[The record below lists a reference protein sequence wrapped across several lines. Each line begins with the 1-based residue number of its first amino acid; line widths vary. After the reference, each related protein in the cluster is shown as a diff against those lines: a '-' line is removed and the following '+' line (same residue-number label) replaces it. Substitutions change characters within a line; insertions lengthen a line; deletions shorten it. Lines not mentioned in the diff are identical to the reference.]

1 MEGKKENPMR
11 YENYENSDVF
21 SSGQRHRKKHR
32 LLFFV
37 IFLILSVW
45 AVTSIRSVWA
55 DIPFDRQGNYS
66 SVSGPTGAAS
76 AATLAELKSM
86 ESKEPKLGTVLQNPE
101 RYPEPLLKALTRNPE
116 LLNFTLDYPDRNG
129 KCSDRIDLSQKYKP
143 GSIPLLMQWDE
154 DWGYAPY
161 GNGIIGLDGCGP
173 ACLSMVLVGL
183 TGKTEWNP
191 KKVAQFSE
199 QNGYLDEDSDSTRWT
214 LMSEGAEK
222 LGLKSG
228 EIPLSE
234 DRMADELSAGHPI
247 ICILG
252 PGDFTTDGH
261 FIVLTSYSGGSFTVR
276 DPFSKARSA
285 KQWSYQTLKPQIRN
299 LWVYSA

>member
-1 MEGKKENPMR
+1 MR
-11 YENYENSDVF
+11 YEDYDTLDDLYPIK
-21 SSGQRHRKKHR
+21 RRYRKKHR
-32 LLFFV
+32 LLLFI
-37 IFLILSVW
+37 IFLILAVW

-55 DIPFDRQGNYS
+55 DMPFERQENPS
-66 SVSGPTGAAS
+66 SISEPAVAAS

-86 ESKEPKLGTVLQNPE
+86 ESTEPKLSTILQNPD

-116 LLNFTLDYPDRNG
+116 LLNFTLNYPKKKG
-129 KCSDRIDLSQKYKP
+129 TSSDRVDLSGKYKP

-154 DWGYAPY
+154 EWGYAPY
-161 GNGIIGLDGCGP
+161 GKGIIGLDGCGP

-191 KKVAQFSE
+191 EKVARFSE

-214 LMSEGAEK
+214 LMSEGAKK
-222 LGLKSG
+222 LGLKSS
-228 EIPLSE
+228 ELSLSE

-261 FIVLTSYSGGSFTVR
+261 FIVLTSYREGSFTVR
-276 DPFSKARSA
+276 DPYSRARSA
-285 KQWSYQTLKPQIRN
+285 KQWSYQTLKPQIRD
-299 LWVYSA
+299 LWVYSE

>member
-1 MEGKKENPMR
+1 MR
-11 YENYENSDVF
+11 YENYENSDVYA
-21 SSGQRHRKKHR
+21 SGQRHRTKHR

-37 IFLILSVW
+37 VFLLLSFW
-45 AVTSIRSVWA
+45 AVTSIRSVWTDLPFERQA
-55 DIPFDRQGNYS
+55 DHA
-66 SVSGPTGAAS
+66 SVSGPTGGAS

-86 ESKEPKLGTVLQNPE
+86 EGKEPKLSTVLQNPE
-101 RYPEPLLKALTRNPE
+101 LYPAPLLKALTRNPE
-116 LLNFTLDYPDRNG
+116 LLNFTLDYPNRKG
-129 KCSDRIDLSQKYKP
+129 SSSSRIDLSGKYKQ
-143 GSIPLLMQWDE
+143 GIIPLLMQWDE
-154 DWGYAPY
+154 DWGYASY

-191 KKVAQFSE
+191 EKVARFSE
-199 QNGYLDEDSDSTRWT
+199 QNGYLDEGSNSTRWT
-214 LMSEGAEK
+214 LMSEGAKK
-222 LGLKSG
+222 LGLEAS
-228 EIPLSE
+228 ELPLSE
-234 DRMADELSAGHPI
+234 DRMASELSAGHPI

-261 FIVLTSYSGGSFTVR
+261 FIVLTSYHGGSFTVR

>member
-1 MEGKKENPMR
+1 MR
-11 YENYENSDVF
+11 YENYQNSDGFVPR
-21 SSGQRHRKKHR
+21 QRHRKKHR

-37 IFLILSVW
+37 VFLLLSVW
-45 AVTSIRSVWA
+45 AITSIRSVWA
-55 DIPFDRQGNYS
+55 DMPFEQQKNPS
-66 SVSGPTGAAS
+66 SISGPSVPPS

-86 ESKEPKLGTVLQNPE
+86 ESKEPKLSTVLQNPD

-116 LLNFTLDYPDRNG
+116 LLNFTLDYPKKKG
-129 KCSDRIDLSQKYKP
+129 SASDRIDLSGKYKP

-183 TGKTEWNP
+183 TGNTEWNP
-191 KKVAQFSE
+191 EKVARFSE

-214 LMSEGAEK
+214 LMSEGAKK
-222 LGLKSG
+222 LGLKSS
-228 EIPLSE
+228 ELPLSE
-234 DRMADELSAGHPI
+234 DRMTDELSAGHPI

-261 FIVLTSYSGGSFTVR
+261 FIVLTSYRGGSFTVR

-299 LWVYSA
+299 LWVFSK